1 MKLGNLSLITYVFLS
16 VAFIIWY
23 VYDIKLF
30 YTSTQENAAE
40 NNKDTEIINKITK
53 PERIKTEL
61 ELQSPKK

>member
-1 MKLGNLSLITYVFLS
+1 VKLGNLSLITYVFLS